1 MPCLSLALHMAACRT
16 VSAYGRISTAGL
28 WYQIGCHPYCKV
40 KQQSF
45 DGTVQG
51 FIRLKTAIE
60 NSHRWLYGTLIHW
73 LTSCLPAAKL
83 DKKGSTE
90 NITFMHCYLGP
101 NCVTYE
107 VWFHSQTVFGSG
119 LTYASSDYSSTL
131 AIAIRTLRQMMEYLF
146 QLGSIIWQRTST

>member
-1 MPCLSLALHMAACRT
+1 ML
-16 VSAYGRISTAGL
+16 
-28 WYQIGCHPYCKV
+28 
-40 KQQSF
+40 
-45 DGTVQG
+45 
-51 FIRLKTAIE
+51 
-60 NSHRWLYGTLIHW
+60 

-90 NITFMHCYLGP
+90 NITFTRRYLDP
-101 NCVTYE
+101 NRVTYE

-131 AIAIRTLRQMMEYLF
+131 AVAIRTLRQTMEYLF